1 MYAGCLAS
9 FARLKGVA
17 FAFDAHD
24 VPWRS
29 IIFGNLLEQVGAAFS
44 PTVTV
49 TPKRC
54 KYEH

>member
-29 IIFGNLLEQVGAAFS
+29 IIFANLLEQVSADCS

-49 TPKRC
+49 APKRC